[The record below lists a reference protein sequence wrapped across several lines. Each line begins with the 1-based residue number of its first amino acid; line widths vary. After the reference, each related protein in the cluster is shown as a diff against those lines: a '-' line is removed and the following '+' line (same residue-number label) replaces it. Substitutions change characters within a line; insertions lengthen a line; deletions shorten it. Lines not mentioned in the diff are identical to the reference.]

1 MTSVLFSLLFIAAC
15 VGSLF
20 YLPMGILTWVWISL
34 QSPQQLIGAKIP
46 TSLII
51 AICCV
56 IALAFNRRYAQNPL
70 NKLTYIIL
78 IFLGHTAIT
87 TVFSVLPDQS
97 FNLFDRLWK
106 TIVLVFFIIMF
117 MNTRT
122 RIHAVV
128 CIIVLS
134 IGLLAVKAAIF
145 TGVTGGGAR
154 IFGPRNSQIADNNH
168 FGAAMVMTLPF
179 AVYLVQQTA
188 DPMARMALRMGAAA
202 LPVAA
207 LFTYSRGALL
217 ALSSVSAVYWW
228 NSKYKVRIAIAFV
241 CVGLAGLPFMPERW
255 IDRMSTIQ
263 NTTGGPEAV
272 DGSVQGRF
280 DSWAAHWEMANR
292 RPLIGGGFR
301 TIEVLSVWATL
312 SSAPTARA
320 AHNSFFQVV
329 GEHGFPGLFL
339 FVLLLANGFL
349 TAMRIRRRTKFM
361 PQLSW
366 AHGLATACLLSLTG
380 YGVSSLALSL
390 AYYDLFYVILAL
402 LACLKALVDK
412 SLAGTGNG

>member
-1 MTSVLFSLLFIAAC
+1 MTSVLFSLLFIAAS
-15 VGSLF
+15 VASLF
-20 YLPMGILTWVWISL
+20 YLPMGILTWVWVSL
-34 QSPQQLIGAKIP
+34 QSPQQLIGARLQ

-51 AICCV
+51 SICCLL
-56 IALAFNRRYAQNPL
+56 ALAFNRKYAQNPL
-70 NKLTYIIL
+70 NRLTYIIL
-78 IFLGHTAIT
+78 LFLGHTAFT
-87 TVFSVLPDQS
+87 TMLSVLPDQA

-106 TIVLVFFIIMF
+106 TIVLVLFIIMF

-179 AVYLVQQTA
+179 AIYLVQQTA
-188 DPMARMALRMGAAA
+188 DPMARLALRMGAAA
-202 LPVAA
+202 LPIAA

-228 NSKYKVRIAIAFV
+228 NSKYKVRIAVAFV
-241 CVGLAGLPFMPERW
+241 CVALVGIPFMPERW
-255 IDRMSTIQ
+255 MDRMSTIQ

-280 DSWAAHWEMANR
+280 DSWAAHWEMAKK

-301 TIEVLSVWATL
+301 TIEIYSVWVTV
-312 SSAPTARA
+312 SAAPVARA

-339 FVLLLANGFL
+339 FLLLLLNGAL
-349 TAMRIRRRTKFM
+349 TARYIRRRTKYM
-361 PQLSW
+361 PHLAW
-366 AHGLATACLLSLTG
+366 AYGLATACMLSLTG
-380 YGVSSLALSL
+380 YAVSSLALSL
-390 AYYDLFYVILAL
+390 AYYDLFYIILAL
-402 LACLKALVDK
+402 LACLKTLVDK
-412 SLAGTGNG
+412 SLAGTRNG